1 MNSILDL
8 PIKWKMVC
16 MFLAVSFLTLILTC
30 SIFAINDLRL
40 FKSNMVR
47 NLKVLAEAV
56 GNNNQAALRFED
68 KDAALQILSSVEAEP
83 QVYYAALYTQSKEL
97 LVEFNPSNL
106 ESKTPYKEENENWF
120 FNFFEE
126 DIEIRSPIFLK
137 SKNIGE
143 IVIRA
148 KLIEYKNLLKTYS
161 LLALFIFLTAM
172 LLSLL
177 FSIKLQSI
185 ISKPILNLAETTKR
199 LSKNHDFSIRV
210 AHNTR
215 DEIGT
220 LYLGFNEMLTRIENR
235 GKELENYKNQ
245 LEEKVKLRT
254 KELSDTNLK
263 LSNANKNLNQE
274 IVERESVQENLE
286 RSLKDKDILLGEIH
300 HRVKNNLQ
308 IISSL
313 LRLQSNHTSNVNAIE
328 VFKEC
333 SQRIESMALLY
344 EKIFDFHNISE
355 IGLGE
360 YFNDLVSRLLL
371 AYGIRSEQIS
381 VQIETNSLLLG
392 INKIVP
398 CSLILQELISNAL
411 KHAFPDN
418 RKGDIKVS
426 LKLTDPASNRVEF
439 KVSDNGVG
447 LSPDWDFN
455 TTQTLGLRL
464 VKKLSEEQLQ
474 GQIFVSRKGQ
484 TCFTIIFPIKEDK
497 HDNKRP

>member
-1 MNSILDL
+1 MI
-8 PIKWKMVC
+8 C
-16 MFLAVSFLTLILTC
+16 MFLAVTFVTLILTC
-30 SIFAINDLRL
+30 SIFTINDLRL

-56 GNNNQAALRFED
+56 GKSNQAALRFED

-83 QVYYAALYTQSKEL
+83 QVYYAALYTQSNEL
-97 LVEFNPSNL
+97 LVEFNPLNL
-106 ESKTPYKEENENWF
+106 EAKIPGKGENRNGLLE
-120 FNFFEE
+120 FFEE
-126 DIEIRSPIFLK
+126 DIEIRSPILLK
-137 SKNIGE
+137 SKKIGE

-148 KLIEYKNLLKTYS
+148 KLVEYKKLLKTYS
-161 LLALFIFLTAM
+161 LLALFIFLTVM

-177 FSIKLQSI
+177 FSIKLQSV
-185 ISKPILNLAETTKR
+185 ISNPILNLAETTKR

-254 KELSDTNLK
+254 KELLDANLK
-263 LSNANKNLNQE
+263 LSNANKNLNKE

-308 IISSL
+308 IISSM
-313 LRLQSNHTSNVNAIE
+313 LRLQSNHTSNVNLIE

-344 EKIFDFHNISE
+344 EKIFDFHNLSE
-355 IGLGE
+355 IGLEE

-381 VQIETNSLLLG
+381 VRIETNSLLLG
-392 INKIVP
+392 IDKIVP
-398 CSLILQELISNAL
+398 CSLILQELISNAI
-411 KHAFPDN
+411 KHAFPGN
-418 RKGDIKVS
+418 RKGDIDVS
-426 LKLTDPASNRVEF
+426 LKLMAPESNMVEF
-439 KVSDNGVG
+439 KVCDNGVG
-447 LSPDWDFN
+447 LSEDWDFDK
-455 TTQTLGLRL
+455 TQTLGLRL
-464 VKKLSEEQLQ
+464 VKKISEEQLQ
-474 GQIFVSRKGQ
+474 GQIFVSKKGQ
-484 TCFTIIFPIKEDK
+484 TCFTIEFPIKEDK
-497 HDNKRP
+497 HDTRRTQNFYS